1 MIGDRERNRL
11 QCYHCLHLRLLKRI
25 VVHTPFH
32 NEYDYNDIVY
42 PVPFNQ
48 LFNDISKRYSSFG
61 GSFENLPSYV
71 ITGDIPE
78 WMEQFSDTVMVTG
91 ASENH
96 AYGSFNCLYPWC
108 WQIPTPPMCMQI
120 LVCRGCGFRSCLPTL
135 KRFIKSKGW
144 YTNPT

>member
-1 MIGDRERNRL
+1 M
-11 QCYHCLHLRLLKRI
+11 KRI

-96 AYGSFNCLYPWC
+96 AYGSFNCLYSMVLADPYVSYVYAD
-108 WQIPTPPMCMQI
+108 
-120 LVCRGCGFRSCLPTL
+120 LGL
-135 KRFIKSKGW
+135 
-144 YTNPT
+144 